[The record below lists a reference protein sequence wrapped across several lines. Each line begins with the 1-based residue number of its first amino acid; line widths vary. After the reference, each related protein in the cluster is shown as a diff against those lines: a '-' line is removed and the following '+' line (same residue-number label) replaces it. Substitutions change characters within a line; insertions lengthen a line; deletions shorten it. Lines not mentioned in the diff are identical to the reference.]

1 MPLPLLQ
8 ALVSIVL
15 GFVAGIAGSLIAPWV
30 NWGIEKRRQRLL
42 HRRELIASWRKMVR
56 EVTLVKDDS
65 ESSLAELLERH
76 ESFYSLKSHLSQKVI
91 SEIYR
96 SKTVIAGSTIGAG
109 CSYMLNEIGDIEKK
123 WKLV

>member
-1 MPLPLLQ
+1 MQ
-8 ALVSIVL
+8 AFLSIVL

-30 NWGIEKRRQRLL
+30 NWGIEKRRQRLS

-56 EVTLVKDDS
+56 EVTLIKDES
-65 ESSLAELLERH
+65 ESSLAELLERQ
-76 ESFYSLKSHLSQKVI
+76 EAFYSLQPHLSHKVI

-96 SKTVIAGSTIGAG
+96 SRTFIAGSTISAG
-109 CSYMLNEIGDIEKK
+109 CSYMLDEIGEIEKR